1 MCGLF
6 YLYSCAEG
14 TKENGV
20 GKFRIF
26 WDFWEIL
33 EWGERERKIFGFLGN
48 LSFLGFKRD
57 VDHYIF
63 FFKCN
68 IY

>member
-1 MCGLF
+1 MLGNF
-6 YLYSCAEG
+6 EFFG
-14 TKENGV
+14 IF
-20 GKFRIF
+20 GKFWGGMNLF
-26 WDFWEIL
+26 DFK
-33 EWGERERKIFGFLGN
+33 RERKIFGFLGN

>member
-6 YLYSCAEG
+6 CLRSCAGGAE
-14 TKENGV
+14 ENGV

-26 WDFWEIL
+26 WDFW
-33 EWGERERKIFGFLGN
+33 GEGGWFDFERKVFGFLGN

-57 VDHYIF
+57 VDHYLF
-63 FFKCN
+63 FFK
-68 IY
+68 